1 MAWGGTEEM
10 GGKKKGKEE
19 RDKRGGNLKRGTRKG
34 RHGREIK
41 RK

>member
-1 MAWGGTEEM
+1 M

-34 RHGREIK
+34 RHDRGIK